1 MRKQA
6 TRCVGVGRREKMNKC
21 VGIENKPC
29 GVEFDPGLEFPDD
42 TVCDE
47 CWDQMINK
55 VRIK

>member
-1 MRKQA
+1 MS
-6 TRCVGVGRREKMNKC
+6 KC

-42 TVCDE
+42 TLCDE
-47 CWDQMINK
+47 CWDQMINN